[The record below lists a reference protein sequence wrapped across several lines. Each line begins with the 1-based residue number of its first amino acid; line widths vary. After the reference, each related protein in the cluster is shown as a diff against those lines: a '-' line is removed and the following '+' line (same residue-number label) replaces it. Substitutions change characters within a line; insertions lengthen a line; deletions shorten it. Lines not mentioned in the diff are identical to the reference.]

1 LGNIVHDCNQF
12 TGYLGSWPRTDARPD
27 AKEGTV
33 RVTAL
38 RGLLGNLSRR
48 SALAVAFTV
57 ALLLL
62 FFAGEGQAAVEDLA
76 KAAAWRL
83 GDQLSLAGLLYA
95 QGNQDAKVEELLAS
109 IKPVA
114 EAMELEIKPFPPRS
128 ADSSQTYADVIHY
141 LIQGDGA
148 DLGREIAEKFGNAA
162 GTLFE
167 VSVKSNLLILLYQP
181 GEDQGIGGVI
191 QSRMS
196 EIGMPEN
203 LWIGVVTAINNKA
216 SEGDV
221 KEAVFKMH
229 DDVATYLGQQID

>member
-1 LGNIVHDCNQF
+1 ML
-12 TGYLGSWPRTDARPD
+12 A
-27 AKEGTV
+27 TV
-33 RVTAL
+33 FQAPVEAL
-38 RGLLGNLSRR
+38 SRRGLLTV
-48 SALAVAFTV
+48 LAAGV
-57 ALLLL
+57 LLV
-62 FFAGEGQAAVEDLA
+62 FFFLGEGRAAVEDLA

-95 QGNQDAKVEELLAS
+95 QGNQDDKVEQLLSS

-128 ADSSQTYADVIHY
+128 SDSSQTYADVIHY

-148 DLGREIAEKFGNAA
+148 DLGREIAEKFGNPA

-167 VSVKSNLLILLYQP
+167 VSVKSNLLLLLYQP

-191 QSRMS
+191 QARMS
-196 EIGMPEN
+196 EIGLPEN
-203 LWIGVVTAINNKA
+203 LWMGVVTAINDKA

-221 KEAVFKMH
+221 KDAVFKMH
-229 DDVATYLGQQID
+229 DDVAAYLGQQVN

>member
-1 LGNIVHDCNQF
+1 MRPPTSLGV
-12 TGYLGSWPRTDARPD
+12 
-27 AKEGTV
+27 
-33 RVTAL
+33 
-38 RGLLGNLSRR
+38 LSRR
-48 SALAVAFTV
+48 GLIAFALAGS
-57 ALLLL
+57 LLLL
-62 FFAGEGQAAVEDLA
+62 VFSGKGQAAVEDLA

-95 QGNQDAKVEELLAS
+95 QGNQDAKVEELLS
-109 IKPVA
+109 NIKPVA
-114 EAMELEIKPFPPRS
+114 EAMELEIKPFPARS
-128 ADSSQTYADVIHY
+128 SDLSQTYADVIHY

-148 DLGREIAEKFGNAA
+148 DLGRQIAEKFGNAA

-191 QSRMS
+191 QARMS

-203 LWIGVVTAINNKA
+203 LWMGVVTAINSKA

-229 DDVATYLGQQID
+229 DDVAAYLGQQID

>member
-1 LGNIVHDCNQF
+1 MCVASLQ
-12 TGYLGSWPRTDARPD
+12 ARSR
-27 AKEGTV
+27 ASS
-33 RVTAL
+33 R
-38 RGLLGNLSRR
+38 RGLLT
-48 SALAVAFTV
+48 LAMAG

-62 FFAGEGQAAVEDLA
+62 FFVGESQAAVENLA

-95 QGNQDAKVEELLAS
+95 QGGQDDKVEQLMS
-109 IKPVA
+109 NIKPVA
-114 EAMELEIKPFPPRS
+114 EAMQLEIKPFPPRA

-148 DLGREIAEKFGNAA
+148 DLGRQIAEKFGNPA

-181 GEDQGIGGVI
+181 GEDQGIGSVI

-196 EIGMPEN
+196 EIGLPEN
-203 LWIGVVTAINNKA
+203 LWIGVVNAINNKA

>member
-1 LGNIVHDCNQF
+1 MSL
-12 TGYLGSWPRTDARPD
+12 WARSS
-27 AKEGTV
+27 
-33 RVTAL
+33 L
-38 RGLLGNLSRR
+38 RGVVTFAAAG
-48 SALAVAFTV
+48 AVF
-57 ALLLL
+57 LL
-62 FFAGEGQAAVEDLA
+62 FFAGDGQAAVEDLA

-83 GDQLSLAGLLYA
+83 GDQLSLAAFLYA
-95 QGNQDAKVEELLAS
+95 QGNQEEKVEELLAS

-128 ADSSQTYADVIHY
+128 ADSAQTYADVIHY
-141 LIQGDGA
+141 LIDGDGA
-148 DLGREIAEKFGNAA
+148 DLGREISGKFGHAA
-162 GTLFE
+162 GSLFE

-191 QSRMS
+191 QARMS

-203 LWIGVVTAINNKA
+203 LWIGLVNAINNKA

-229 DDVATYLGQQID
+229 DDVATYLGQQLD